1 MNTEVFR
8 HERLSLSGRFMR
20 LLQIQGGTSGTGTP
34 GTTKKDNRVT
44 TTTTTSSNVIS
55 LRITQY
61 AIHRRPAYVAISY
74 TWGSAA
80 AGDTREIRVNGRAF
94 RVRVNLWSLLFH
106 LRQRGEAR
114 FLWIDA
120 LCIDQQNLEE
130 RNWHVQRMARI
141 YDSAQK
147 TVVWLGMPSEDRRQ
161 ARGLEFVVELAA
173 AAARARQGGGAGAGA
188 AGGAW
193 EGMERMEARWR
204 NLLDLCRGVYW
215 TRTWIIQEFLR
226 ARQVEVVVGTASL
239 EWTLFEDV
247 VRLVR
252 EREKEKGIKGEP
264 EDVPAWMGEFMHTLP
279 VRLTGR
285 RISHEQSTLE
295 ELLAE
300 FYDSK
305 CAERRDKIYGILG
318 IADDCG
324 EDETTGKVIGPRP
337 DYAKNIVE
345 VYFEV
350 CKYLQYKGK
359 GKLSVQAVYLAQ
371 RALEI
376 SQADIAGYVASLG
389 QGEGGDGTAKLEDV
403 LKDSTCSLVPDYVNV
418 IDNVLPG
425 WTSIRD
431 LRQKLEQ
438 VDWSRYVGHEVKR
451 KTSRSSTPS
460 QRNGGGMSGGRQKE
474 YVLSPLPPGVIE
486 NVVQAAAHSEDLR
499 HLHNYPSAKEGRV
512 PVEYVL
518 LHEEDKRMASNPG
531 LARPSIVIE
540 SNPALGVDPVRLGF
554 ACSDVRAGDLICQFT
569 GVDVTLIA
577 RRVAGGHGGLKIVG
591 RARMIGH
598 SGLKERGLHPGCR
611 SGQGPG
617 GGKPWSGLTLAEG
630 ENGQRP
636 SGNEE
641 NWMMET
647 DPISLWEVLGTG

>member
-20 LLQIQGGTSGTGTP
+20 LLQIQGGTGT
-34 GTTKKDNRVT
+34 GTTKKENRVT
-44 TTTTTSSNVIS
+44 TTTTSSVIS

-61 AIHRRPAYVAISY
+61 AIHRRPPYVAISY

-94 RVRVNLWSLLFH
+94 R
-106 LRQRGEAR
+106 RGEAR

-161 ARGLEFVVELAA
+161 ARGLEFVVELAGA
-173 AAARARQGGGAGAGA
+173 AAGARQGAGAGA

-193 EGMERMEARWR
+193 EVMERMEARWR
-204 NLLDLCRGVYW
+204 NLLELCRGVYW

-226 ARQVEVVVGTASL
+226 AREVEVVVGTASL

-252 EREKEKGIKGEP
+252 EKERERGRRGGS

-305 CAERRDKIYGILG
+305 CAERRDKIYGVLG

-324 EDETTGKVIGPRP
+324 EDETGQVRGPRP
-337 DYAKNIVE
+337 DYAKNIVD

-350 CKYLQYKGK
+350 CKHLCQKGK
-359 GKLSVQAVYLAQ
+359 GRLSVQAVYLAQ

-376 SQADIAGYVASLG
+376 SQADIAGYMDSLG
-389 QGEGGDGTAKLEDV
+389 QGEGGDGTARLEDV
-403 LKDSTCSLVPDYVNV
+403 LEDSTCLLVPDYVNV
-418 IDNVLPG
+418 IDEVLPG

-431 LRQKLEQ
+431 LRQKIEL

-460 QRNGGGMSGGRQKE
+460 QRNGGGMSGGRQTE
-474 YVLSPLPPGVIE
+474 YVVSPLPAGVIE

-518 LHEEDKRMASNPG
+518 LHEEDKRMASSSG
-531 LARPSIVIE
+531 LARSSIVIE

-617 GGKPWSGLTLAEG
+617 GGKAWSGLTLVEG
-630 ENGQRP
+630 EDGQRP

-647 DPISLWEVLGTG
+647 DPISLWEVLGMG

>member
-1 MNTEVFR
+1 METEIFR

-20 LLQIQGGTSGTGTP
+20 LLQIQGGTGIGT

-44 TTTTTSSNVIS
+44 TTATSSVIS

-61 AIHRRPAYVAISY
+61 AIHRRPPYVAISY

-94 RVRVNLWSLLFH
+94 RVRVNLWNLLFH

-188 AGGAW
+188 GAGAAGGAW
-193 EGMERMEARWR
+193 EVMERMEARWK
-204 NLLDLCRGVYW
+204 NLLELCRGVYW

-226 ARQVEVVVGTASL
+226 ARGVEVVVGTASL

-252 EREKEKGIKGEP
+252 EKERERGRKGGS
-264 EDVPAWMGEFMHTLP
+264 EDMPAWMGEFMHTLP

-295 ELLAE
+295 ELLAG

-324 EDETTGKVIGPRP
+324 EDETTGQVRGPRP

-350 CKYLQYKGK
+350 CKYLCQKGN
-359 GKLSVQAVYLAQ
+359 GSLSVQAVYLAQ

-376 SQADIAGYVASLG
+376 SQADIAGYIDSLG
-389 QGEGGDGTAKLEDV
+389 QGEGGDGTARLEDV
-403 LKDSTCSLVPDYVNV
+403 LKDSTCLLVPDYVNV
-418 IDNVLPG
+418 IDEVLPG

-431 LRQKLEQ
+431 LRQKLEL

-460 QRNGGGMSGGRQKE
+460 QRNGGGMSGGRQTE
-474 YVLSPLPPGVIE
+474 YVVSPLPPGVIE
-486 NVVQAAAHSEDLR
+486 NVVQAAARSEDLR

-512 PVEYVL
+512 PVEYIL
-518 LHEEDKRMASNPG
+518 LHKEDKRMASNPG

-598 SGLKERGLHPGCR
+598 SGLKERALHPGCR

-617 GGKPWSGLTLAEG
+617 GGKPWSGLTLVEG
-630 ENGQRP
+630 EDGQGP

-647 DPISLWEVLGTG
+647 DPISLWEVLGMG